1 LANARLTLIAR
12 VAKAP
17 ELRRVNLAFVG
28 YSISEHAT
36 WLAVA
41 FYALERGGASE
52 VGIAAAAQL
61 LPGVLLTPFSSYA
74 GDRFRPLRALAAG
87 YVVQS
92 IAMLAT
98 ALAMSAGQGITT
110 YVFGAIA
117 ATAISFTRPVMG
129 SLLPTVTHAP
139 ADLVAANVVA
149 GIIEQV
155 GVFLGPLAGGVLMAT
170 ASPSAVFVAGGVLT
184 GLGAVAVATVRS
196 VVDTA
201 DAAGTMVAPPRGID
215 VIRQMSAGFATVRAS
230 TMLRL
235 LLALVVGAGLVRGV
249 GDVVFVAFAE
259 DRLDGGGGTSGL
271 LATWYGV
278 GGLGAAA
285 AATRLG
291 TVRRVSGPFVLAGAC
306 TGASLVIA
314 SFAADHAS
322 AAVAFALMGAGDA
335 LLVITSVVTIQRI
348 APTDVLARTFGI
360 VEGVQMG
367 FVALGS
373 YLVSVI
379 TTAVSLGTA
388 LVAMAAAI
396 SAIVLV
402 SAALLRRHGD
412 EVPPVDDA
420 VVDRLL
426 ADPVFAVLPAPVIER
441 LARDAHQQTA
451 PAGTVIVREGDH
463 GDRYYLIVTGEV
475 GFTIGGEPIRVL
487 GPGSSFG
494 EIALLRDVPR
504 TATATAV
511 DDVTL
516 IAVSRD
522 EFLTTVTGHPRS
534 FGAASAAADTWLG
547 PR

>member
-1 LANARLTLIAR
+1 LAKARVALIAR
-12 VAKAP
+12 VARTP
-17 ELRRVNLAFVG
+17 ELRRVNLAFLG

-41 FYALERGGASE
+41 FYALERGGTSE
-52 VGIAAAAQL
+52 VGVAAAAQL

-74 GDRFRPLRALAAG
+74 GDRFRPLPALAAG
-87 YVVQS
+87 YLVQS

-98 ALAMSAGQGITT
+98 AVAMAADEGITT

-139 ADLVAANVVA
+139 ADLVAANVVV

-155 GVFLGPLAGGVLMAT
+155 GIFIGPLTGGVLMAA
-170 ASPSAVFVAGGVLT
+170 ASPSAVFVAGGALT
-184 GLGAVAVATVRS
+184 GIGAIAVATVRS
-196 VVDTA
+196 AVDGAHTT
-201 DAAGTMVAPPRGID
+201 GTRHAPPSGID
-215 VIRQMSAGFATVRAS
+215 VIRQMSAGFAAIRAS

-259 DRLDGGGGTSGL
+259 ERLDGGGGTSGV

-278 GGLGAAA
+278 GGLVAAA

-291 TVRRVSGPFVLAGAC
+291 TVQRVSGPFVVAGAC
-306 TGASLVIA
+306 AGASLVVAAI
-314 SFAADHAS
+314 AADQVS
-322 AAVAFALMGAGDA
+322 AAAAFALMGAGDA
-335 LLVITSVVTIQRI
+335 LLVISSVVTIQRI

-367 FVALGS
+367 FTALGS
-373 YLVSVI
+373 YLVAVI
-379 TTAVSLGTA
+379 TTASSLGTS
-388 LVAMAAAI
+388 LVTMAAAV
-396 SAIVLV
+396 SAVVLV

-412 EVPPVDDA
+412 EIPPVDDA

-426 ADPVFAVLPAPVIER
+426 VDPVFAVLPATVIER
-441 LARDAHQQTA
+441 LAREADQDTA
-451 PAGTVIVREGDH
+451 AAGTVIVREGDH

-475 GFTIGGEPIRVL
+475 AVTIGGEPIRTL
-487 GPGSSFG
+487 GRGSSFG
-494 EIALLRDVPR
+494 EIALLRDLPR

-511 DDVTL
+511 DDVAL
-516 IAVSRD
+516 ITVSRD

-534 FGAASAAADTWLG
+534 FGAASAAADSWLG